1 MRTMTITIERTPIT
15 LQFCD
20 RPIEV
25 EELSVRLP
33 FARKADNLREMTSY
47 GNAVVYVTETVE
59 MTAHEFDDF
68 ASSFPRPRPWL
79 KGKGGSHGDGHLC
92 VEIRAPGRPYL
103 YVDPSGGDCARYVAR
118 LG

>member
-1 MRTMTITIERTPIT
+1 MRTMTITIERTPRT

-33 FARKADNLREMTSY
+33 FARKADNLREMTSC
-47 GNAVVYVTETVE
+47 GNAIVYVTETVE

-68 ASSFPRPRPWL
+68 ANSCGKLRGALAQRNSGLFEYRFDRRSHARCSFDVQREFT
-79 KGKGGSHGDGHLC
+79 G
-92 VEIRAPGRPYL
+92 V
-103 YVDPSGGDCARYVAR
+103 
-118 LG
+118 